1 MLNKLILVN
10 RINKFYDIFGEV
22 LNYYCK
28 LTINTINYD
37 TLTDVL
43 FDINEILGGYN
54 SDETDEMYIWLESLE
69 SQINNFRG
77 KKFSIKKVITTTLM
91 VLLGAYIGWVVLSI
105 ADILAKNLSDY
116 NFFMVFVNLFQH

>member
-69 SQINNFRG
+69 SQINNFRD

-105 ADILAKNLSDY
+105 AGILAKNPSDY
-116 NFFMVFVNLFQH
+116 NFFLVFVNLFQH

>member
-54 SDETDEMYIWLESLE
+54 ADETDEMYIWLESLE
-69 SQINNFRG
+69 SQINNFRD

-105 ADILAKNLSDY
+105 AGILAKNPSDY
-116 NFFMVFVNLFQH
+116 NFFLVFVNLFQH

>member
-43 FDINEILGGYN
+43 FDINEILSGYD

-69 SQINNFRG
+69 SQINNFSD
-77 KKFSIKKVITTTLM
+77 KKFSIKKAITTTLM
-91 VLLGAYIGWVVLSI
+91 VLLCAYIGWVVWSI

-116 NFFMVFVNLFQH
+116 NFFVVFVNLFQH

>member
-69 SQINNFRG
+69 SQINNFHD

>member
-43 FDINEILGGYN
+43 FDINEVLEAQANCFCEEVYAL
-54 SDETDEMYIWLESLE
+54 DVWLNKLYTKIE
-69 SQINNFRG
+69 RRC
-77 KKFSIKKVITTTLM
+77 
-91 VLLGAYIGWVVLSI
+91 A
-105 ADILAKNLSDY
+105 
-116 NFFMVFVNLFQH
+116 